1 MNRRFSGR
9 FEVEMT
15 HRGVKDV
22 SESCGLNWGPTA
34 SLTETGETSRGAG
47 LEGGGGV
54 GQGSGLGHG
63 EFGYLLKIQ
72 VRMS

>member
-15 HRGVKDV
+15 DRGVKDV

-34 SLTETGETSRGAG
+34 CLTERGETSRGAG
-47 LEGGGGV
+47 QEGVGGV
-54 GQGSGLGHG
+54 GQGSSLGHG